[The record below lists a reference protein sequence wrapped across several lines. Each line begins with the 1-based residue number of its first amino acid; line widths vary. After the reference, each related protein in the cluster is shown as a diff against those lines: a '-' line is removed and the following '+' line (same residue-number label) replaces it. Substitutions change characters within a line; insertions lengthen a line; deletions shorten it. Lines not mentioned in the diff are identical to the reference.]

1 MEPRNPENFHA
12 VLTPHRSLTRQG
24 FIALMTVVIAIN
36 FAAGSI
42 FTLMGAWPVAPFAGL
57 DVLLIWWAFKR
68 NFADGRRAEHIE
80 ITPHEL
86 ILERFVHGK
95 AAGRQRFVRPWVRVE
110 LAEDR
115 ERELIGGL
123 FLRSHGKRTEIGRFL
138 APDER
143 KSLAQ
148 ALNAALATPRV
159 PRP

>member
-1 MEPRNPENFHA
+1 MEQRNPENFTA
-12 VLTPHRSLTRQG
+12 VLTPHRSLSRQG

-36 FAAGSI
+36 FAAGTI

-68 NFADGRRAEHIE
+68 NFADGRKAEHIE
-80 ITPHEL
+80 VTAHEL
-86 ILERFVHGK
+86 ILDRFAHGK
-95 AAGRQRFVRPWVRVE
+95 ATGHQRFTRPWVQVE
-110 LAEDR
+110 LEEDR
-115 ERELIGGL
+115 ERELIGSL

-148 ALNAALATPRV
+148 ALNAALARS
-159 PRP
+159 RI